1 MTSCATVVA
10 GKLQALALLHQRFAS
25 PALMILNNLLCQGDD
40 ETAAHFCTLLK
51 TEQIAKHHAGY

>member
-1 MTSCATVVA
+1 MSSCATVVA
-10 GKLQALALLHQRFAS
+10 VKLQALALHQCFAS

-51 TEQIAKHHAGY
+51 TEQIAKHHAGH